1 MSGVDSA
8 AEGPGPAAL
17 RPGLRRGPVTV
28 APLRPH
34 RGWLVPLLLLVVVGI
49 GRPLCL
55 LAQLFIPL
63 VVVVLPLPPE
73 QAGQVLR
80 HRIRLR

>member
-1 MSGVDSA
+1 MTGAV
-8 AEGPGPAAL
+8 
-17 RPGLRRGPVTV
+17 GL

-34 RGWLVPLLLLVVVGI
+34 RGWLVPALLMVVIGV

-63 VVVVLPLPPE
+63 MAVVTPLPQDE
-73 QAGQVLR
+73 AAQVLR

>member
-1 MSGVDSA
+1 MSGA
-8 AEGPGPAAL
+8 
-17 RPGLRRGPVTV
+17 VTV

-34 RGWLVPLLLLVVVGI
+34 RGWLVPALLMVVIGV
-49 GRPLCL
+49 GRPLCV

-63 VVVVLPLPPE
+63 VAVVTPLPAE
-73 QAGQVLR
+73 QSEQVLR

>member
-1 MSGVDSA
+1 VST
-8 AEGPGPAAL
+8 GPAA
-17 RPGLRRGPVTV
+17 VTV

-34 RGWLVPLLLLVVVGI
+34 RGWLVPLLLMFVIGV

-63 VVVVLPLPPE
+63 MAVTTPLPPE
-73 QAGQVLR
+73 ELANVLR
-80 HRIRLR
+80 HRIRIR